1 MFEELSLHILDIG
14 MNSLAAGVKNLDVIV
29 IENTKRDWLIIRI
42 RDDGLGMDAKTLNRV
57 LNRNLTSKKSRSKP
71 LGLGLAFL
79 RQTAEMCGGTFH
91 LRSAPGR
98 GTTVTASMRLS
109 HIDRP
114 PMGDLNATILALCA
128 HPGVTVRLWYRSN
141 GETFCFSS
149 KEGKSNEPGRTQEAQ
164 GKGATA
170 GCAA

>member
-29 IENTKRDWLIIRI
+29 IENTKRDWLIVRI
-42 RDDGLGMDAKTLNRV
+42 RDDGLDMDAKTLNRV
-57 LNRNLTSKKSRSKP
+57 LNRNLTSKKSRTKP

>member
-1 MFEELSLHILDIG
+1 MLEELSLHILDIG
-14 MNSLAAGVKNLDVIV
+14 MNSLAAGAKELEVVV
-29 IENTKRDWLIIRI
+29 IENTRRDWLIIRI
-42 RDDGLGMDAKTLNRV
+42 RDDGRGMDAKTLERV
-57 LNRNLTSKKSRSKP
+57 LGQNGSSKKSRNKP

-79 RQTAEMCGGTFH
+79 RQTSEMCGGTFH
-91 LRSAPGR
+91 MRSAPGR

-128 HPGVTVRLWYRSN
+128 HPGVNVRLLYRSN
-141 GETFCFSS
+141 GETFRFSL
-149 KEGKSNEPGRTQEAQ
+149 KEGKTHEPGRTQEAQ

-170 GCAA
+170 SCAA